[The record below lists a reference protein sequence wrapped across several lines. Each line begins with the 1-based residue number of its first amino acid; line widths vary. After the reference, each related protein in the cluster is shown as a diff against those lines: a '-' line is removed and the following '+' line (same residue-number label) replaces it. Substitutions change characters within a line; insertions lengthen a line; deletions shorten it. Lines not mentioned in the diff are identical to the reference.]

1 MGQERL
7 DSSPGAGS
15 TPLLSTST
23 KESHVGYALNSC
35 GPPLPAPLPRDVMN
49 GTTSTVPTAAPDW
62 RSVADQLAGAL
73 QEAMLRNPG
82 LTAGGWAR
90 AHAAL
95 GRYEHSAGGDRVDLE
110 PLPDP
115 PEPVTA

>member
-1 MGQERL
+1 LGPERL

-23 KESHVGYALNSC
+23 KEVMS
-35 GPPLPAPLPRDVMN
+35 GP
-49 GTTSTVPTAAPDW
+49 TSTVPTGAPDW

-73 QEAMLRNPG
+73 EEAMLRNPG
-82 LTAGGWAR
+82 LTADGWAR

-95 GRYEHSAGGDRVDLE
+95 GRYEHSAGADRADLS